1 MISTLT
7 IRNLAGTDQRTYILA
22 AKGAAH
28 VEGPS
33 ASGKSTLTHG
43 LLCLLCGDPPNRRN
57 GAAETMIEATTAKGT
72 VLAVRATKTSTA
84 YFRNGEPMQK
94 AAYMAALGNYGGES
108 VRLILAPMAW
118 RSLATGTAQPLR
130 DALARILP
138 AGDIP
143 ARVRAI
149 MGDDWSEGDPC
160 DPKSAAEAQTQIN
173 AAKDRAQGR
182 EQEARNALARAN
194 VPLPD
199 GPSAEQIADA
209 ATIIAAVREWQAYDA
224 ANAPWRA
231 HAIAVARWEQ
241 RTPSEGPAYDA
252 PAHQAARMTVARLEA
267 EERAAHEAQLQAE
280 AGAAAVLAERERAA
294 AAERAAKV
302 ARNTRR
308 DARLRCAECGQTLPS
323 SSQES

>member
-7 IRNLAGTDQRTYILA
+7 IRNLAGTDQRTYTLA
-22 AKGAAH
+22 AKGPAE
-28 VEGPS
+28 VRGPS
-33 ASGKSTLTHG
+33 GSGKSTLTHA
-43 LLCLLCGDPPNRRN
+43 LLCLLCGDLPNRRN
-57 GAAETMIEATTAKGT
+57 GTAETLIEATTARGT
-72 VLAVRATKTSTA
+72 VLTVRATKSSTT
-84 YFRNGEPMQK
+84 YNRNGEPMQK

-118 RSLATGTAQPLR
+118 RALAGGTAQPLR

-143 ARVRAI
+143 ARVREL
-149 MGDDWSEGDPC
+149 MGADWRESDPC
-160 DPKSAAEAQTQIN
+160 DPKGAAEAQTAAN
-173 AAKDRAQGR
+173 AAKDRAEGR
-182 EQEARNALARAN
+182 EQEARTALARAN
-194 VPLPD
+194 APLVD
-199 GPSAEQIADA
+199 GPSAEQIAEA
-209 ATIIAAVREWQAYDA
+209 ATVIAAAREWQAYDA
-224 ANAPWRA
+224 ANAPWQA